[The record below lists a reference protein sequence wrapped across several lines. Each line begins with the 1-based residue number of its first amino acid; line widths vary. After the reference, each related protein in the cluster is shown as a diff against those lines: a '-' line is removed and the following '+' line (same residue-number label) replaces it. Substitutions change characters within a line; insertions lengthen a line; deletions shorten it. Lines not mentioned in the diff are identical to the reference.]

1 MGEVSRVAH
10 MVLNGENQSCEHPTG
25 SSPRRGDPMVR
36 IQRKALGVVV
46 GSFKGKSG
54 PWEPAPFLER
64 EALPQVRAINVLI
77 LVLALRQA

>member
-1 MGEVSRVAH
+1 MERTSPVNTRQGHLQGED
-10 MVLNGENQSCEHPTG
+10 L
-25 SSPRRGDPMVR
+25 PMVR

-46 GSFKGKSG
+46 RSFKGESG